1 MRGGCDETT
10 GTTSC
15 GWKKGMKRLVGTENL
30 EFCSG
35 YYNGPTLFRNLL
47 KRSR

>member
-1 MRGGCDETT
+1 MKQPGQRLVAAT
-10 GTTSC
+10 
-15 GWKKGMKRLVGTENL
+15 WKKGMKRLVGTENL